1 MRKGNIYANE
11 CKVPEKSKERLFT
24 SVNNAKKG
32 RKTKEWEKLDI
43 SSRKLEIP
51 REDFMQRWAQ

>member
-11 CKVPEKSKERLFT
+11 CKVAEKSKERLFT
-24 SVNNAKKG
+24 SVNNAKNE
-32 RKTKEWEKLDI
+32 RKTKEWERLEI

-51 REDFMQRWAQ
+51 